1 MALRR
6 EVSGFVEA
14 VASDQ
19 PDDVLRQKWQSL
31 NAAWAEFSFALDAVR
46 NKRIRAIAE
55 GIDGSILAVRDE
67 LQIAPSRHT
76 GQIARLAGSV
86 DSLSEQL
93 LVQARRWS
101 RRDASGRAA
110 EKAAT
115 AFHDRAHHLEDTVL
129 DRATPDH
136 VLADLQQAVAAWREL
151 HPLLARC
158 DTPEAP
164 ALDHLSSQI
173 TQNLIQLQT
182 LLTE

>member
-1 MALRR
+1 MR
-6 EVSGFVEA
+6 
-14 VASDQ
+14 
-19 PDDVLRQKWQSL
+19 
-31 NAAWAEFSFALDAVR
+31 
-46 NKRIRAIAE
+46 
-55 GIDGSILAVRDE
+55 
-67 LQIAPSRHT
+67 
-76 GQIARLAGSV
+76 
-86 DSLSEQL
+86 
-93 LVQARRWS
+93 
-101 RRDASGRAA
+101 SGRCPV
-110 EKAAT
+110 
-115 AFHDRAHHLEDTVL
+115 HDRAHHLEDTVL